1 MARNKNK
8 ERPGIVVRFD
18 WIPTLEKMSAAGQA
32 RFIMAALHRGRDP
45 TFEPDLS
52 GLDIQ
57 DEIRLET
64 LWTVAAPAIDS
75 DGESWA
81 GTVAQRRYAGYVSGC
96 NRKGETPME
105 FEEYKFWLERA
116 KERDPELFE

>member
-8 ERPGIVVRFD
+8 ERPGIVCRFD
-18 WIPTLEKMSAAGQA
+18 WIPTLEKMSSEGKA
-32 RFIMAALHRGRDP
+32 RFIMSALHRGRDP

-81 GTVAQRRYAGYVSGC
+81 GTVSQRQYAGYSSSC
-96 NRKGETPME
+96 ARRGEEPMS
-105 FEEYKFWLERA
+105 FEDFKIWRDRLE
-116 KERDPELFE
+116 ERDPGLLG